1 MNAEYS
7 RHKKITIR
15 PSTPSREEICVI
27 VAQIKNDLG
36 EWMAPTITV
45 SGPIQQIIESGR
57 FARDV
62 GVALL
67 VANYRYEQWMKD
79 VKDVER
85 ASDDL

>member
-1 MNAEYS
+1 MNAENS
-7 RHKKITIR
+7 RHRKITVR
-15 PSTPSREEICVI
+15 PSTPSREEIHVI
-27 VAQIKNDLG
+27 VAQLQNDLG
-36 EWMAPTITV
+36 EWMVPTITV
-45 SGPIQQIIESGR
+45 SGPIPQIIESGR

-85 ASDDL
+85 PSDDY